1 MSEQDLILRDV
12 TLPQTAV
19 TDIAADGEDA
29 VDNPRSD
36 LRLGLIVAG
45 LFFVIFLG
53 WAAFMPLDAASY
65 AQGQLIV
72 SGQRQTVQ
80 HRDGGVIAEINVK
93 EGQHVTK
100 GQMLIRLAG
109 AEVQAQERSLAIQMV
124 NLQAQKARL
133 EAEQSGLAAISWPIE
148 FTDPNNPL
156 APIIRSAM
164 QVQIREFQAG
174 RSLLATQSQVLG
186 RQSAQAMESASGYRS
201 QRISSAEQERLID
214 EELESLR
221 PVAEKGFVSK
231 SRLRALERAKADLR
245 GQRGSFAASESE
257 ARVAAGA
264 NRLRQLE
271 AEKSYRGQAAAGLRE
286 VEAALSEIAPK
297 YRAAHEQLERLAIRA
312 PVTGTV
318 VGLNVF
324 TVGGVIAAGH
334 PLMDVVPDQADLVVS
349 AKFPA
354 EDADD
359 LKIGQSA
366 QLRFTGLHDRN
377 LPILNGTLTRLSAD
391 VLVDEKTN
399 VPFYTAELRV
409 APEDLQVIRQVR
421 GADFELRPGMPVD
434 VIVPVRKRTAL
445 QYALEPLWDTMW
457 LSFREH

>member
-1 MSEQDLILRDV
+1 MSEQEIVLRDV

-19 TDIAADGEDA
+19 TEISSDAEA
-29 VDNPRSD
+29 VDSPRSD

-45 LFFVIFLG
+45 LFFVVFLG
-53 WAAFMPLDAASY
+53 WAAFTPLDAAS
-65 AQGQLIV
+65 AARGQLIV

-80 HRDGGVIAEINVK
+80 HRDGGVIAEIHVK

-100 GQMLIRLAG
+100 GQVLIRLAG

-133 EAEQSGLAAISWPIE
+133 EAEQLGMAVISWPAE
-148 FTDPNNPL
+148 FADPNNPL
-156 APIIRSAM
+156 SPIIKSAM
-164 QVQIREFQAG
+164 QVQTREFQAG
-174 RSLLATQSQVLG
+174 RSLLSTQSQVLG
-186 RQSAQAMESASGYRS
+186 QQSAQSMESATGYRS
-201 QRISSAEQERLID
+201 QMLSSAEQERLID

-221 PVAEKGFVSK
+221 TVAEKGYVSK
-231 SRLRALERAKADLR
+231 SRLRALERAKADLEGR
-245 GQRGSFAASESE
+245 RGSYAASESE

-271 AEKSYRGQAAAGLRE
+271 AEKSYRERASGGLRE

-297 YRAAHEQLERLAIRA
+297 YRSAHEQLERLAIRA
-312 PVTGTV
+312 PVTGV
-318 VGLNVF
+318 VVALNVF
-324 TVGGVIAAGH
+324 TVGGVIAPGN
-334 PLMDVVPDQADLVVS
+334 PLMDVVPDQADLVVA
-349 AKFPA
+349 AKFPV

-359 LKIGQSA
+359 LNIGQSA
-366 QLRFTGLHDRN
+366 QLKFSGLHDRN

-391 VLVDEKTN
+391 SLVDEKTDI
-399 VPFYTAELRV
+399 PYYTAELRV
-409 APEDLQVIRQVR
+409 TPRDLQVIRQVR

-434 VIVPVRKRTAL
+434 VIVPIRKRTAL

>member
-1 MSEQDLILRDV
+1 MSEQELVLRDV

-19 TDIAADGEDA
+19 TELTADDA
-29 VDNPRSD
+29 DTVDNPRSD

-53 WAAFMPLDAASY
+53 WAAFMPLDAAS
-65 AQGQLIV
+65 AARGQLIV

-80 HRDGGVIAEINVK
+80 HRDGGVIAEIHVK
-93 EGQHVTK
+93 EGQHVKK
-100 GQMLIRLAG
+100 GEVLIRLAG

-133 EAEQSGLAAISWPIE
+133 EAEQAGLGAINWPAE
-148 FTDPNNPL
+148 FADPNNPL
-156 APIIRSAM
+156 APIIKSAM
-164 QVQIREFQAG
+164 QVQTREFQAG

-186 RQSAQAMESASGYRS
+186 QQSAQSMQSATGYRS
-201 QRISSAEQERLID
+201 QMLSSTEQARLID

-221 PVAEKGFVSK
+221 TVAEKGFVSK
-231 SRLRALERAKADLR
+231 SRLRALERARADLEGR
-245 GQRGSFAASESE
+245 RGSYAASESE

-264 NRLRQLE
+264 SRLRQLE
-271 AEKSYRGQAAAGLRE
+271 AEKSFREQASGGLRE

-312 PVTGTV
+312 PVTGVV

-324 TVGGVIAAGH
+324 TVGGVIAAGN

-349 AKFPA
+349 ARFPV

-359 LKIGQSA
+359 LSIGQAA
-366 QLRFTGLHDRN
+366 QLRFTGLHDRG

-391 VLVDEKTN
+391 SLVDEKTN
-399 VPFYTAELRV
+399 IPFYTAELRV
-409 APEDLQVIRQVR
+409 APHDLDVIRRVR
-421 GADFELRPGMPVD
+421 GGNFELRPGMPVD
-434 VIVPVRKRTAL
+434 VLVPVRKRTAL